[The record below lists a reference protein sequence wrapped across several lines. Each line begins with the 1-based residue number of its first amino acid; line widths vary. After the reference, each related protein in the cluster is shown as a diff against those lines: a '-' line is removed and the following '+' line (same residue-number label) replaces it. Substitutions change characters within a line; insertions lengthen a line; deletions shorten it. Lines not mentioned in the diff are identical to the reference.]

1 MQPHQQRPWLTPD
14 GWRKKE
20 RRLLRVI
27 RVAGIADFADLSRPT
42 LWRSHDGTREQQ
54 EREDKFHA
62 LSVTRWFARK
72 RKNWQVALP
81 SAECSHYASRVARI
95 KIAAV
100 ADIAEGTTVKF
111 SFKRGDRSLEGF
123 AGRYKGKLFAYEN
136 TCRHL
141 PISLDYGDNRFFN
154 TEGEALICQTH
165 GAVYEPDTGLCTR
178 GPCAGASLFP
188 LEIVEGEGTVWLK
201 ACEE

>member
-1 MQPHQQRPWLTPD
+1 MHAFPKLVKSLPRLYCPQRAY
-14 GWRKKE
+14 RY
-20 RRLLRVI
+20 
-27 RVAGIADFADLSRPT
+27 RVATCPR
-42 LWRSHDGTREQQ
+42 TRCLTARCGQ
-54 EREDKFHA
+54 ECDR
-62 LSVTRWFARK
+62 L
-72 RKNWQVALP
+72 
-81 SAECSHYASRVARI
+81 
-95 KIAAV
+95 
-100 ADIAEGTTVKF
+100 
-111 SFKRGDRSLEGF
+111 RGDRSLEGF